1 MYTAE
6 DRAQIRRAAEAGV
19 ADSQYQLGVIYE
31 EGKGVKQD
39 FDEAVKWYR
48 AAAEQGFSEA
58 QYTLGFMYADGVGL
72 EQDDSVAVE
81 WWLKA
86 SENGHPMAQCNLG
99 GSYFDAIGVPED
111 RGEGLKWLQRS
122 AEQGQKEALSSL
134 ELMQQ
139 DSRIP
144 APPPGTAV
152 TTVLLTADR
161 AAEHNNKSGTV
172 VEAPSPAM
180 ARPGVAFVLLDGE
193 TKARM
198 FKAMNL
204 QINA

>member
-111 RGEGLKWLQRS
+111 RGGGLEMAAAFSRARSEGGAVKLGVDAARQPYPS
-122 AEQGQKEALSSL
+122 AAAWHCGHYC
-134 ELMQQ
+134 
-139 DSRIP
+139 P
-144 APPPGTAV
+144 AH
-152 TTVLLTADR
+152 R
-161 AAEHNNKSGTV
+161 C
-172 VEAPSPAM
+172 
-180 ARPGVAFVLLDGE
+180 
-193 TKARM
+193 
-198 FKAMNL
+198 
-204 QINA
+204 